1 VNDALAGWL
10 ESPDGPTG
18 IKVSGIPKLNYECDY
33 ESLPAAEFGM
43 DIVG

>member
-10 ESPDGPTG
+10 ESPDGPTATKVGG
-18 IKVSGIPKLNYECDY
+18 IRKPNYARD
-33 ESLPAAEFGM
+33 SAISPALEFDM

>member
-10 ESPDGPTG
+10 ESPDGPTATKAGG
-18 IKVSGIPKLNYECDY
+18 IRNLNYACDY
-33 ESLPAAEFGM
+33 ASSPAAEFDM